1 VPPVRPPIDVVV
13 PFSGSARSLA
23 DVVGRLQRLTVGE
36 RDTVTI
42 VDNTRAGAGRALP
55 DPAPIRVVRAAD
67 RQSAYYARN
76 RGAAVGDQPWLL
88 FLDADVVPPPELLD
102 RYFIVAPEPQTAVL
116 AGAVRDCPP
125 ASGRETLAGRY
136 ARLRRL
142 IDQANTLDTPRPYA
156 KTANC
161 VVRRAAF
168 DQVSGF
174 ADDIR
179 SGGDADL
186 CFRLREAGW
195 DLEPRPDASV
205 EHHSR
210 RHLASLL
217 GQRARH
223 GSGAEWLEAR
233 YPGFVGP
240 RRRLLGLARDG
251 ARGAVRACAFL
262 LRGNRDQAMLALL
275 DPISD
280 AAFDVGRR
288 LPNAPWREQLSVPG
302 RDRLLA
308 KVRSRRASKGD
319 AEFAYWLE
327 RKRAEGS
334 LSNTHYERV
343 YTTSF
348 GLDRSDFAGKRVL
361 DIGCG
366 PRGSLEWATE
376 ASERVGLDP
385 LVSRYRMLG
394 IDAHQM
400 TYVDSGAEH
409 IPFPDGHF
417 DIVAALNALDHV
429 DDVDAAIREMTRV
442 TRSGGLGLLLVEVD
456 HAPTATE
463 PHSLDWNL
471 LARFSAWDVVRERR
485 VALDAG
491 HDVHGSL
498 LRGEPW
504 DSGPGLLGA
513 VLRRR

>member
-1 VPPVRPPIDVVV
+1 VRPPVDVVV
-13 PFSGSARSLA
+13 PFSGSAQALA
-23 DVVGRLQRLTVGE
+23 DVVGRLRRLTLGE
-36 RDTVTI
+36 HDTVTI
-42 VDNTRAGAGRALP
+42 VDNTRGGAGQALP
-55 DPAPIRVVRAAD
+55 DPSPIRVVRAAD

-88 FLDADVVPPPELLD
+88 FLDGDVVPPPELVA
-102 RYFIVAPEPQTAVL
+102 RYLAVEPGPRTAVL
-116 AGAVRDCPP
+116 AGAVCDGPP

-142 IDQANTLDTPRPYA
+142 IDQANTLETARPYA

-161 VVRRAAF
+161 LVRREAF
-168 DQVSGF
+168 DAVGGF

-195 DLEPRPDASV
+195 ELELRPEASV

-210 RHLASLL
+210 RHLPGLL

-240 RRRLLGLARDG
+240 RRRLLGLVRDL
-251 ARGAVRACAFL
+251 ARGAARAASALVR
-262 LRGNRDQAMLALL
+262 GDRDRALLALM
-275 DPISD
+275 DPVSD
-280 AAFDVGRR
+280 AAFDLGRR
-288 LPNAPWREQLSVPG
+288 VPNAPWRELLTVPW
-302 RDRLLA
+302 RDRL
-308 KVRSRRASKGD
+308 RARLRPSSTSKGD

-327 RKRAEGS
+327 RKRAEGH

-385 LVSRYRMLG
+385 LVSRYRLLG

-400 TYVDSGAEH
+400 TYVDSGAED

-417 DIVAALNALDHV
+417 DIVASLNALDHV
-429 DDVDAAIREMTRV
+429 DDVDAAIGEMTRV
-442 TRSGGLGLLLVEVD
+442 TRSGGLGLVLVEVE

-463 PHSLDWNL
+463 PHSLNWNVL
-471 LARFSAWDVVRERR
+471 TRFASWEVVRERR
-485 VALDAG
+485 VALDAA
-491 HDVHGSL
+491 HNVHGSWV
-498 LRGEPW
+498 RGETW
-504 DSGPGLLGA
+504 RSGPGLLGA